1 MGRTKLT
8 ISYPSIFH
16 VIISHSPN
24 VSTLPNCRTSFSAGC
39 AGCLTH
45 TSKLMIWP
53 TPAEDIQCNFAS
65 EPNTTQAGRAP
76 VCGLAQLR
84 WFGAIYRAG
93 STLALVGHATS
104 QKRLPGGQTGARP
117 APFRLDSRRGW
128 LWDGCV
134 PTPRGGNAV
143 FCENRCLPLLHRRP
157 GWSALIVHFQGADK
171 GFLRDVDF
179 AELAHLF
186 LARLLLVQ
194 QLALA
199 ACVAA
204 VAFGGHVF
212 AHR

>member
-24 VSTLPNCRTSFSAGC
+24 VSTLPKCRTSFSAGC

-45 TSKLMIWP
+45 TSKLRIWP

-117 APFRLDSRRGW
+117 APFRLDSGR
-128 LWDGCV
+128 DG
-134 PTPRGGNAV
+134 TRFELQLQAKI
-143 FCENRCLPLLHRRP
+143 ENRTPITP
-157 GWSALIVHFQGADK
+157 PAVPATKAL
-171 GFLRDVDF
+171 
-179 AELAHLF
+179 
-186 LARLLLVQ
+186 RLQ
-194 QLALA
+194 APETA
-199 ACVAA
+199 PS
-204 VAFGGHVF
+204 
-212 AHR
+212 RS